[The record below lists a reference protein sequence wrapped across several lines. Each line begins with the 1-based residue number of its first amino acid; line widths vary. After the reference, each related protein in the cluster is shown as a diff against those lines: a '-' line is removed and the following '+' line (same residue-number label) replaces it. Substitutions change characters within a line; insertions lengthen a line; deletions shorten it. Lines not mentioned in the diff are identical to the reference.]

1 MRVNRLFASVVLLS
15 FALIAGCSGSSI
27 APPPPG
33 ASAVSLTVRDNPPTG
48 VDVISFEVNVTGA
61 TLNPGNID
69 LLAGK
74 SPIQIEVKRLEV
86 ETAFLSTAS
95 LPSGS
100 GPFTSLNLTFAN
112 PELTFRNGTA
122 AAIAGCNP
130 SQVCE
135 IKPTGTLAA
144 SISLNPALSIT
155 ANNSI
160 GLQVDLNLMKLIS
173 NSLGVDFSAAGAVS
187 VAQSQTRSEGELDE
201 DIDDLFGAVQN
212 KGATTFDLKTSRG
225 TVITGIR
232 TDANTQFE
240 NFVCN
245 PVSFS
250 NCVQNGQLVEVDL
263 KMMAGGALLA
273 RKIEQENE
281 EAANEE
287 EDIEGIIFSVDA
299 PNRKFQMVAVENLS
313 SLPSSTLLGSPI
325 NVTLQSGARFKV
337 DVDGLKNLS
346 TALLGSFSGPSA
358 LLVGQSVEVR
368 RVSGDGSSANP
379 IVADRVKLKMSRFT
393 AKVKA
398 KVDANTFTVDTTAIG
413 LFKDNGISEIKVDA
427 SQAKFEGVSNVNGLK
442 DASTPP
448 ADNVSL
454 SGLLFK
460 QTAPSAP
467 LMVAKKVRKR

>member
-1 MRVNRLFASVVLLS
+1 VLLS
-15 FALIAGCSGSSI
+15 FALIAGCGGSNSI
-27 APPPPG
+27 APPRG
-33 ASAVSLTVRDNPPTG
+33 ASAVSLTMRDNPPAG

-74 SPIQIEVKRLEV
+74 GPIQIEVKRLEV

-130 SQVCE
+130 GQVCE

-144 SISLNPALSIT
+144 SISFNPALNTT

-160 GLQVDLNLMKLIS
+160 GLQVDLDLMKLIS

-187 VAQSQTRSEGELDE
+187 VAQSQTKSDGELE
-201 DIDDLFGAVQN
+201 DIDDLSGTVQN
-212 KGATTFDLKTSRG
+212 KGATTFDLMTSRG
-225 TVITGIR
+225 IVITGIQ

-240 NFVCN
+240 NFACN

-281 EAANEE
+281 AANE

-299 PNRKFQMVAVENLS
+299 LNGKFQMVAVENRS
-313 SLPSSTLLGSPI
+313 SLSSSTLLGSPI
-325 NVTLQSGARFKV
+325 NVTLQSGAGFKV

-346 TALLGSFSGPSA
+346 TALLGSFNGASA
-358 LLVGQSVEVR
+358 LLVGQNVEVR

-413 LFKDNGISEIKVDA
+413 LFKDNGIAEINVDA

-467 LMVAKKVRKR
+467 LLVAKKVRKR